1 MEKET
6 AIKIV
11 RSMIHCV
18 HAEDCKKC
26 PSYVI
31 GDFIEEDNR
40 GDITNVSCSERSSKN
55 QEQIEDAAKAL
66 LEELGIYKEV
76 CKKEKKLL
84 GIKEN

>member
-1 MEKET
+1 MEKEA

-18 HAEDCKKC
+18 HADDCEKC
-26 PSYVI
+26 PSYI
-31 GDFIEEDNR
+31 AGDFIEEDNR
-40 GDITNVSCSERSSKN
+40 GDISNVSCGERCSEN
-55 QEQIEDAAKAL
+55 QEQIENHAKAL

-84 GIKEN
+84 GIKEC